1 VLPPR
6 LPERRSR
13 ARRARDAAVVA
24 LVALAAFALG
34 LGVFNSVIMPRLIHG
49 RPEVLVPDL
58 SNLSVEQA
66 EAELEALK
74 LELGRSG
81 ARFDPSVPRGF
92 ILAQDPL
99 PGTSVRTRRK
109 ILVMVSQGEEFEAV
123 PGVVGSTLRGAV
135 LAIEHSGLGFAGTTR
150 APSND
155 VGPDMVAASDPAPG
169 AIVPNNWPVGLLVAT
184 GPLEEDFVMPALLG
198 QEAASAH
205 HALED
210 AGFNVEV
217 RGSEKNGMVLYQNPA
232 AGSRV
237 VRGATIFIQAGG
249 RARK

>member
-135 LAIEHSGLGFAGTTR
+135 LAI
-150 APSND
+150 
-155 VGPDMVAASDPAPG
+155 
-169 AIVPNNWPVGLLVAT
+169 VPNNWPVGLLVAT